1 VDFSI
6 EPAMTST
13 PPTEVITDA
22 LTKMLRAAMTA
33 QRFGEPEPNYV
44 GSIACLEKKVSKN
57 V

>member
-1 VDFSI
+1 
-6 EPAMTST
+6 MTST

-22 LTKMLRAAMTA
+22 LTKMPRAAMIA